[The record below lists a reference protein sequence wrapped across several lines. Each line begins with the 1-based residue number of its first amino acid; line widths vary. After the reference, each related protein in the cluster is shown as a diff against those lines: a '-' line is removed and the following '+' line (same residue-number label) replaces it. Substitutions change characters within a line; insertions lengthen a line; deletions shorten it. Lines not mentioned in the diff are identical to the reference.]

1 MISLMTPYNVRRKGE
16 GRGQKEKKRVRVR
29 VRRRRRR
36 RRKKARRSMSRE
48 MRRAKE
54 RAERVSRK
62 RCNCLRANLWYW
74 VGSTNLDITMSF
86 GVVDCSQFCRTFAF
100 LCV

>member
-36 RRKKARRSMSRE
+36 RRKEAINVKRNEKGKRE
-48 MRRAKE
+48 GGEGIKE
-54 RAERVSRK
+54 KMQLFES
-62 RCNCLRANLWYW
+62 LNLWYW
-74 VGSTNLDITMSF
+74 VGSTNLDITMSL